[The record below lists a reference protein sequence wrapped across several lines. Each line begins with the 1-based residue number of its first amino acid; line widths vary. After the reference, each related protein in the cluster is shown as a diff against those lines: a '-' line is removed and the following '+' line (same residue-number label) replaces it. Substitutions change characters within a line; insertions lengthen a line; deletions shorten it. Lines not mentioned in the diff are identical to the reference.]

1 LTTRREGAVRLLAID
16 DNPRD
21 TRLLEIALSEASGLR
36 CDLEKAPDLT
46 TGLARLARGG
56 IDLVFLDLGLP
67 ESQGLDTLNEVQ
79 RSHRDVPV
87 VILTG
92 LADAT
97 LAEEAARRGAQDYLV
112 KGRMTGEL
120 LQRVVRYAVER
131 HRLLGELQRALE
143 ATR

>member
-1 LTTRREGAVRLLAID
+1 MTARREAAVRLLAID

-21 TRLLEIALSEASGLR
+21 TRLLEIALAEASGLR

-92 LADAT
+92 LADET